1 MRMPKWFLFTLLIL
15 ANLIWSGSFTA
26 TSIAAESIAPT
37 LIVMARML
45 VGGLLLSPA
54 LFAHR
59 RNSNSWSLA
68 KAIRIALLG
77 LLGFTLPVTMETIG
91 IHISSPALGAVSI
104 ALEPLL
110 TLLVSSVIFHTR
122 LGPRRWFA
130 MGLAAVGAW
139 VVAGC
144 PRPGVSG
151 YLAGD
156 LLMLCAVVC
165 YAVYN
170 AVSGR
175 LTADVPATGATSIM
189 LLAGGVGC
197 VPLFWASGHPWPHH
211 VSPASFW
218 SLVFLA
224 VLATAGAYLVWIV
237 VLQDHDVASAAITL
251 YLQPVFGVLLAI
263 AIVHERPSL
272 YFYIGGVMILLALFL
287 GQYRERDA
295 ARRKAGHDTER
306 PDEVQL

>member
-1 MRMPKWFLFTLLIL
+1 MPKWFLFTLLVL
-15 ANLIWSGSFTA
+15 ANFIWSGSFTA

-37 LIVMARML
+37 LIVMTRMV
-45 VGGLLLSPA
+45 VGGMLLSPA
-54 LFAHR
+54 LFIR
-59 RNSNSWSLA
+59 PRNGSEWNLL
-68 KAIRIALLG
+68 KAVRIALLG

-110 TLLVSSVIFHTR
+110 TLLVSSIVFHTR
-122 LGPRRWFA
+122 LGLRRWFA
-130 MGLAAVGAW
+130 MALAGVGAW
-139 VVAGC
+139 IVAGC

-156 LLMLCAVVC
+156 LLMLGAVVC

-197 VPLFWASGHPWPHH
+197 VPLFLLNGHPWPHH

-224 VLATAGAYLVWIV
+224 VFATAGAYLVWIV

-263 AIVHERPSL
+263 AIVHERPSV
-272 YFYIGGVMILLALFL
+272 YFYAGGVMILLALFL
-287 GQYRERDA
+287 GQHRPRDA
-295 ARRKAGHDTER
+295 SRG
-306 PDEVQL
+306 